1 MTLEEIEPFLKKG
14 KLGIIPN
21 WIGYLKYNHGT
32 KQIEFQNNDY
42 IITEKELKNKI
53 INKTD
58 LYYII

>member
-21 WIGYLKYNHGT
+21 WIGYLKYNHST

-42 IITEKELKNKI
+42 IINEKN
-53 INKTD
+53 
-58 LYYII
+58 